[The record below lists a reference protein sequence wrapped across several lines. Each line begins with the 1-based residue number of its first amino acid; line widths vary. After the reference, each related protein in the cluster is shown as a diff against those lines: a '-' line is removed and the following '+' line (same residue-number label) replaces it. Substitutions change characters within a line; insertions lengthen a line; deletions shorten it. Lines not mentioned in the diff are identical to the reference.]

1 MCIFSP
7 TKSYGRSSPP
17 IFKLLVFLSIFFPNC
32 YVLKLLITY
41 SLHYSFM
48 VHIVHGLSEKINAH
62 VLVYKNCLFKNIWYT
77 GRDFTSLNC
86 YAAHPVNPLHVH
98 VGKMYIL

>member
-1 MCIFSP
+1 
-7 TKSYGRSSPP
+7 
-17 IFKLLVFLSIFFPNC
+17 
-32 YVLKLLITY
+32 
-41 SLHYSFM
+41 M
-48 VHIVHGLSEKINAH
+48 VSLSEKIDAH
-62 VLVYKNCLFKNIWYT
+62 VLVFKNCLFKNIWYT